1 MKDMKT
7 GDEPQWL
14 VLAREL
20 QAIAQ
25 SGLTYADGSPF
36 DRERYEAVREI
47 AARMMAMGTGQPA
60 PRIVDLFAAQHGYAT
75 PKATVRGAVFD
86 AQGRILLV
94 REVLDHGRWTLP
106 GGWADVNLSP
116 IENTIKEV
124 REESG
129 YIVRATR
136 LAAVWDRARH
146 PHPPGPFSCYTLCFL
161 CELLGGEPTL
171 SVETSEIGWFAR
183 DEIPADLSLG
193 RVLHQQIDMMF
204 DYAARPDLPTY
215 CD

>member
-1 MKDMKT
+1 MKDVMMT
-7 GDEPQWL
+7 DEPQWL

-25 SGLTYADGSPF
+25 SGLAYADGSPF
-36 DRERYEAVREI
+36 DRERYEAVRDI
-47 AARMMAMGTGQPA
+47 ASKMMAMGSDEPA
-60 PRIVDLFAAQHGYAT
+60 PRIADLFAGQRGYAT

-116 IENTIKEV
+116 VENTIKEV

-129 YIVRATR
+129 YIVRVTR
-136 LAAVWDRARH
+136 LAAVWDRARQA
-146 PHPPGPFSCYTLCFL
+146 HPPGPFSCYTLCFI
-161 CELLGGEPTL
+161 CELLGGTPTT
-171 SVETSEIGWFAR
+171 STETSEIGWFAR
-183 DEIPADLSLG
+183 DAIPEDLSLG
-193 RVLHQQIDMMF
+193 RVLHAQIDAMF
-204 DYAARPDLPTY
+204 DYAANPALPTW